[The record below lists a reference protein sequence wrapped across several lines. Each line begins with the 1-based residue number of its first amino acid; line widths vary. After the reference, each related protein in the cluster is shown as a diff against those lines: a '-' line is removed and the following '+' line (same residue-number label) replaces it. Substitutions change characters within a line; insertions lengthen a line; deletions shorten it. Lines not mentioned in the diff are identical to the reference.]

1 MKKLI
6 FAFVFALLGT
16 YFQSAQAQTFSRVV
30 TVTLDTTVSNG
41 LGLNKVLYTVPLGK
55 ILKVSGIIIDSYYT
69 NASNKYTLPAEIAVN
84 SVTIGS
90 TTNFRITDFWIKP
103 GDTINLKGVLS
114 GYNQQSSYI
123 YKVFLS
129 GIEYDAQ

>member
-30 TVTLDTTVSNG
+30 TVTLDTTVYNNS
-41 LGLNKVLYTVPLGK
+41 GLNKILYSVPSGK
-55 ILKVSGIIIDSYYT
+55 ILKVSGIAIESYYT
-69 NASNKYTLPAEIAVN
+69 NANNKYSLPAEIAVN
-84 SVTIGS
+84 TVTIGS
-90 TTNFRITDFWIKP
+90 VSSFKINDFWLKP
-103 GDTINLKGVLS
+103 NDSINLKGVIT

-123 YKVFLS
+123 YKIFLS

>member
-69 NASNKYTLPAEIAVN
+69 NAINKYTLPAEIAVN